1 MNVNIK
7 IEFDHRRNYYRLIVK
22 DENDE
27 KIPFV
32 AGRVYEDEH
41 EAEMAAALMK
51 LMFDKV
57 ENRKDFDINLF
68 DFNIRAIFRLI
79 DADGKW

>member
-22 DENDE
+22 DEND
-27 KIPFV
+27 KNILFT
-32 AGRVYEDEH
+32 ATRVYENEH
-41 EAEMAAALMK
+41 EAEIAAGVMK
-51 LMFDKV
+51 LMLEKV
-57 ENRKDFDINLF
+57 ENVRDFDHNIF